1 MKIKELFL
9 KDIDRQINPAVVVSK
24 QDEVTVKSE
33 IDEYVFTSTIIENLY
48 KYLDNLINSKQ
59 DKTGIWINGFYGS
72 GKSHFIKYI
81 FYCLNSKY
89 TENAFGHYLEEVKSS
104 KDTLSEASFGNIKN
118 LQRKI
123 EQIKPDTIIFN
134 IDAVSGQRDEKE
146 KITKIFFN
154 QFNAFRGYNSTNIA
168 LAILL
173 EKHLDSEGV
182 FEKFKKQIK
191 DKLKAD
197 WDARASQISSLK
209 LDEVLKIAKDLD
221 KSLDL
226 DSLRDKLKRPDD
238 ITIADHLIPEFVE
251 YLATKPDSYRLI
263 FLVDEIS
270 QYVGTN
276 TNLLLNLQTI
286 IEEIGA
292 KCDNKIWLTCT
303 AQQTLDELV
312 EGTKSGN
319 DDFGKILGRFET
331 RISLESQNTTY
342 ITQKRLLDKNSDG
355 TKALSDFYK
364 KNKEEIENQFIFSHD
379 HYRGFEDR
387 DEFVL
392 SYPFVPYQF
401 KLISDVFE
409 NFANLGY
416 VIKEVK
422 DNERS
427 ILGITHFT
435 AKNFKNSEIGV
446 FVTFDAFF
454 NDQLKSNITHHANKI
469 LEPVLSIDEIGKDK
483 FAMKVVYTL
492 FMISNITDTKKLTF
506 PPNIDNLILLLL
518 DKPDVNR
525 LELQN
530 KIQKVL
536 DLLVEKTIIYKEDD
550 RYNFYKE
557 DEIDVAKQINNTTI
571 TLDDRLT
578 YFNSDIFEKSVHF
591 QKKVTFGNNNFSL
604 ALNLDDKEIY
614 RNGDV
619 NVLVSVF
626 DKVEPNVRALST
638 NKNDLV
644 CCVNDWFLKDAA
656 FRKDF
661 EHFVKTEKFI
671 RQNADSATGTRKRA
685 IEKFRDQSNKLSDDL
700 KKRFND
706 KFSATPF
713 ISTQQIIK
721 SSDLTGSTP
730 TERFESAVEKHLS
743 EIYKKNHLANSY
755 AKSNDDLKKSA
766 SDPQLSTD
774 LSLSEAEIAVNSH
787 IDIIGDSITVSDVT
801 SHFQKAPYGWKDTAT
816 IDILIRL
823 FKKGKR
829 KFEWR
834 SDLIDINT
842 FVDKAVKQ
850 NERQAIVIKAQEE
863 IGKDKIKE
871 VKKAFRQIFN
881 QDLKED
887 SDSYALVNE
896 IKKNVE
902 VKVAH
907 YSKLSDEYFG
917 KVPFG
922 KHFNDFSKALN
933 KIIEIRDPKALFDH
947 LLKFDE
953 SLKNYHDSCK
963 EVEDF
968 IKDHLESYA
977 SIRDFTKENQINFD
991 SLDEAEEKK
1000 GGILI
1005 EYFEKDDMPGDRFP
1019 QVRTIYKELS
1029 KSLKS
1034 LVEKLKD
1041 DAKKTYEDIY
1051 KDLESQVKQL
1061 NIKEPEEVYQ
1071 SKESKLKVI
1080 ENEKNIS
1087 NLKLLSSQANDFR
1100 AKSIQTII
1108 SYKAKKEGKK
1118 EKNTIVIDDLSGVIE
1133 NEEQLDNYI
1142 SELKKRLLAQ
1152 LKENKII
1159 IIK

>member
-1 MKIKELFL
+1 MKIKDLFL

-24 QDEVTVKSE
+24 QDNETVKSE
-33 IDEYVFTSTIIENLY
+33 IDEYVFTQTIIDNLY
-48 KYLDNLINSKQ
+48 KYLNNLINSKQ

-81 FYCLNSKY
+81 FYCLKNDYSEK
-89 TENAFGHYLEEVKSS
+89 AFEHYLEEVKAS
-104 KDTLSEASFGNIKN
+104 KDPLSEASPGNIKS
-118 LQRKI
+118 LQKKI
-123 EQIKPDTIIFN
+123 KDVKPDTIIFN

-154 QFNAFRGYNSTNIA
+154 QFNAFRGYNSTNIPLA
-168 LAILL
+168 LLL
-173 EKHLDSEGV
+173 EKHLDQEGV
-182 FEKFKKQIK
+182 FVKFKKQIK

-197 WDARASQISSLK
+197 WETKASQIASLK
-209 LDEVLKIAKDLD
+209 LNDVLKIAKDLD
-221 KSLDL
+221 KSLDI
-226 DSLRDKLKRPDD
+226 DSLRDKLKNPDD
-238 ITIADHLIPEFVE
+238 ITISDHLIPEFVE
-251 YLATKPDSYRLI
+251 YLATKPDNYRLI

-270 QYVGTN
+270 QYIGTN

-286 IEEIGA
+286 IEEIGS

-303 AQQTLDELV
+303 AQQTLEDLV
-312 EGTKSGN
+312 GGTQNGN
-319 DDFGKILGRFET
+319 EDFGKILGRFET

-355 TKALSDFYK
+355 MKVLSDFYK
-364 KNKEEIENQFIFSHD
+364 KNKEEIENQFIFDHD
-379 HYRGFEDR
+379 RYRSFENR

-392 SYPFVPYQF
+392 SYPFIPYQF

-435 AKNFKNSEIGV
+435 SKLYKDVEVGT
-446 FVTFDAFF
+446 FVTFDSFF

-469 LEPVLSIDEIGKDK
+469 LEPALSIDEIQKNK
-483 FAMKVVYTL
+483 FAQKVVYTL

-518 DKPDVNR
+518 DNPDVNR
-525 LELQN
+525 LDLQN

-536 DLLVEKTIIYKEDD
+536 DLLVEKTVIYKEDE

-571 TLDDRLT
+571 TVDDRLT
-578 YFNSDIFEKSVHF
+578 YFNSDIFEKCVRF
-591 QKKVTFGNNNFSL
+591 QRKVTFGNNNFSL
-604 ALNLDDKEIY
+604 SLNLDDKEIY
-614 RNGDV
+614 RSGDIS
-619 NVLVSVF
+619 VLVSIF
-626 DKVEPNVRALST
+626 DKTEPNVKALST

-644 CCVNDWFLKDAA
+644 CCVNDWFVKDNL

-661 EHFVKTEKFI
+661 EHLVKTEKFI

-685 IEKFRDQSNKLSDDL
+685 IEKFRDQGNKLAEDL
-700 KKRFND
+700 RKRFNE
-706 KFSATPF
+706 KFSSTPF
-713 ISTQQIIK
+713 ISNQQIIK
-721 SSDLTGSTP
+721 SADLTGSTP
-730 TERFESAVEKHLS
+730 TERFESSIDKHLS

-766 SDPQLSTD
+766 SDQQLSTD
-774 LSLSEAEIAVNSH
+774 LSLTEAEILVNSYL
-787 IDIIGDSITVSDVT
+787 DNMGDSITVTDVANQ
-801 SHFQKAPYGWKDTAT
+801 FQKPPYGWKDTAT
-816 IDILIRL
+816 IDVLIKL

-842 FVDKAVKQ
+842 FVDKAIKQ

-863 IGKDKIKE
+863 IRKDRIKD
-871 VKKAFRQIFN
+871 VKKAFRKIFN

-887 SDSYALVNE
+887 SDAFALVDDIKKNTE
-896 IKKNVE
+896 IKK
-902 VKVAH
+902 AQ
-907 YSKLSDEYFG
+907 YSDLRDKYSSL
-917 KVPFG
+917 PFG
-922 KHFNDFSKALN
+922 KHFTNFTKVLQ
-933 KIIEIRDPKALFDH
+933 KITDIRDPKALFDH
-947 LLKFDE
+947 LMKFE
-953 SLKNYHDSCK
+953 EEFKGYHDNCK

-968 IKDHLESYA
+968 LNDHFERYIT
-977 SIRDFTKENQINFD
+977 IREFTSENQINFD

-1000 GGILI
+1000 GEILK
-1005 EYFEKDDMPGDRFP
+1005 EYFAKDEMPGDKFP
-1019 QVRTIYKELS
+1019 QISTIYKELS

-1034 LVEKLKD
+1034 LVEKLKK
-1041 DAKKTYEDIY
+1041 DAEKTYEEIY
-1051 KDLESQVKQL
+1051 KDLESQVKQFE
-1061 NIKEPEEVYQ
+1061 IKEPEVIYQ
-1071 SKESKLKVI
+1071 SKESKLKI
-1080 ENEKNIS
+1080 IDDEKNIS
-1087 NLKLLSSQANDFR
+1087 NLKLLISQAGDFR
-1100 AKSIQTII
+1100 AKSVQSIL
-1108 SYKAKKEGKK
+1108 SYKAKKDGKK
-1118 EKNTIVIDDLSGVIE
+1118 EKDTVVIDDLSTVIQ
-1133 NEEQLDNYI
+1133 NEEDLDKYLA
-1142 SELKKRLLAQ
+1142 ELKKRLLAQ

>member
-1 MKIKELFL
+1 MKIKELFQ
-9 KDIDRQINPAVVVSK
+9 KDIERQINPAVVVSK
-24 QDEVTVKSE
+24 QDDETVKSE
-33 IDEYVFTSTIIENLY
+33 IDEYVFTPTIIDNLY
-48 KYLDNLINSKQ
+48 KYLNNLINSKQ

-81 FYCLNSKY
+81 FYCLNPKY
-89 TENAFGHYLEEVKSS
+89 SEKAFEHYLEEVKNSN
-104 KDTLSEASFGNIKN
+104 DTLSEASFGNIKS
-118 LQRKI
+118 LQKKI
-123 EQIKPDTIIFN
+123 EKIKPDTIIFN

-154 QFNAFRGYNSTNIA
+154 QFNAFRGYNSTNIPLA
-168 LAILL
+168 LLL
-173 EKHLDSEGV
+173 EKHLDQEGL
-182 FEKFKKQIK
+182 FDKFKKQIK
-191 DKLKAD
+191 EKLKAD
-197 WDARASQISSLK
+197 WESKASQIASLK
-209 LDEVLKIAKDLD
+209 LNDVLKIAKELD
-221 KSLDL
+221 NSLDI
-226 DSLRDKLKRPDD
+226 DSLRDKLRNPDD
-238 ITIADHLIPEFVE
+238 ITISDHLIPEFVE
-251 YLATKPDSYRLI
+251 YLATKPDNYRLV

-270 QYVGTN
+270 QYIGTN

-286 IEEIGA
+286 IEEIGS

-303 AQQTLDELV
+303 AQQTLEDLIGV
-312 EGTKSGN
+312 TQNGN
-319 DDFGKILGRFET
+319 EDFGKILGRFET

-342 ITQKRLLDKNSDG
+342 ITQKRLLDKNSIG
-355 TKALSDFYK
+355 TKELIDFYK
-364 KNKEEIENQFIFSHD
+364 KNKEEIENQFIFNHD
-379 HYRGFEDR
+379 RYRGFESR

-435 AKNFKNSEIGV
+435 AKLFKDVEVGS
-446 FVTFDAFF
+446 FVTFDCFF
-454 NDQLKSNITHHANKI
+454 NDLLKSNLTHHANKI
-469 LEPVLSIDEIGKDK
+469 LEPALSIDEIKKDE
-483 FAMKVVYTL
+483 FAKKVVYTL

-536 DLLVEKTIIYKEDD
+536 DILIERTVIYKEDEK
-550 RYNFYKE
+550 YNFYKE

-578 YFNSDIFEKSVHF
+578 YFDSDIFEKCIRF

-604 ALNLDDKEIY
+604 SLRLDDKEIY
-614 RNGDV
+614 RSGDI

-626 DKVEPNVRALST
+626 DKTEPNVKALST

-644 CCVNDWFLKDAA
+644 CCINDWFNKDTA

-661 EHFVKTEKFI
+661 EYFVKSEKFI
-671 RQNADSATGTRKRA
+671 RLNADSATGTRRRA
-685 IEKFRDQSNKLSDDL
+685 IEKFREQANKIADDL
-700 KKRFND
+700 RKRFID
-706 KFSATPF
+706 KFNSSPF
-713 ISTQQIIK
+713 ISNQQVIK
-721 SSDLTGSTP
+721 PTDLTGSTP
-730 TERFESAVEKHLS
+730 TERFDSAIEKHLS

-755 AKSNDDLKKSA
+755 AKSTDDLKKSA
-766 SDPQLSTD
+766 SDQQLSTETG
-774 LSLSEAEIAVNSH
+774 LTEAEILVNSF
-787 IDIIGDSITVSDVT
+787 IDNYSDSITVADVT
-801 SHFQKAPYGWKDTAT
+801 SQFQKPPYGWKDTAT

-842 FVDKAVKQ
+842 FVDKAIKL

-863 IGKDKIKE
+863 IGKDRILE
-871 VKKAFRQIFN
+871 VKKAFRKIFN

-887 SDSYALVNE
+887 SDSFALVDE
-896 IKKNVE
+896 IKNNVNS
-902 VKVAH
+902 KYDH
-907 YSKLSDEYFG
+907 YYKLSEEYSSL
-917 KVPFG
+917 PFG
-922 KHFNDFSKALN
+922 KHFNTFTKVLQ
-933 KIIEIRDPKALFDH
+933 KILDIRDPKALFDH
-947 LLKFDE
+947 IIKFADDF
-953 SLKNYHDSCK
+953 KVYHDNCK

-968 IKDHLESYA
+968 LNDQYNRYKT
-977 SIRDFTKENQINFD
+977 IREFTLENQINFD

-1000 GGILI
+1000 GEILK
-1005 EYFEKDDMPGDRFP
+1005 EYFAKDDLPGDKFP
-1019 QVRTIYKELS
+1019 QISSIYKELS

-1034 LVEKLKD
+1034 LLEELKK
-1041 DAKKTYEDIY
+1041 DAENTYNEIY
-1051 KDLESQVKQL
+1051 KDLEEQVKQL
-1061 NIKEPEEVYQ
+1061 GVKESELPYQ
-1071 SKESKLKVI
+1071 PKESKLKMI

-1087 NLKLLSSQANDFR
+1087 NLKLLISQANDFR
-1100 AKSIQTII
+1100 AKSIQTIL

-1118 EKNTIVIDDLSGVIE
+1118 EKNTIVIDDLSTVIE
-1133 NEEQLDNYI
+1133 NEEQLDNYL
-1142 SELKKRLLAQ
+1142 SELKKRILAL

>member
-1 MKIKELFL
+1 MKIKELFQ
-9 KDIDRQINPAVVVSK
+9 KDIERQINPAVVVSK
-24 QDEVTVKSE
+24 QDEATVKSE
-33 IDEYVFTSTIIENLY
+33 IDEYVFTQTIIDNLY
-48 KYLDNLINSKQ
+48 KYLNNLLNSKQ

-81 FYCLNSKY
+81 FYCLKPEYSEK
-89 TENAFGHYLEEVKSS
+89 AFEHFLDEIKKPD
-104 KDTLSEASFGNIKN
+104 KDVLSDASPGNIRS
-118 LQRKI
+118 LQKKI
-123 EQIKPDTIIFN
+123 EKISPDTIIFN

-154 QFNAFRGYNSTNIA
+154 QFNAFRGYNSTNIPLA
-168 LAILL
+168 LLL
-173 EKHLDSEGV
+173 EKHLDQEGV
-182 FEKFKKQIK
+182 FDKFKKQIK
-191 DKLKAD
+191 EKLKAD
-197 WDARASQISSLK
+197 WESKASQIASLK
-209 LDEVLKIAKDLD
+209 LNDVLKIAKELD
-221 KSLDL
+221 KSLDI
-226 DSLRDKLKRPDD
+226 DSLRDKLKNPDD
-238 ITIADHLIPEFVE
+238 ITISDHLIPEFVE
-251 YLATKPDSYRLI
+251 YLAAKPDSYRLI

-270 QYVGTN
+270 QYIGTN

-286 IEEIGA
+286 IEEIGS

-303 AQQTLDELV
+303 AQQTLEDLV
-312 EGTKSGN
+312 GGTQNGN
-319 DDFGKILGRFET
+319 GDFGKILGRFET

-342 ITQKRLLDKNSDG
+342 ITQKRLLDKNSG
-355 TKALSDFYK
+355 GIKELTDFYK
-364 KNKEEIENQFIFSHD
+364 KNKEEIENQFIFDHD
-379 HYRGFEDR
+379 RYRSFENR

-435 AKNFKNSEIGV
+435 AKLFKDVEVGS
-446 FVTFDAFF
+446 FVTFDSFF

-469 LEPVLSIDEIGKDK
+469 LEPALSIDEIRKDE
-483 FAMKVVYTL
+483 FAKKVVYTL

-536 DLLVEKTIIYKEDD
+536 DLLIERTVIYKEDE

-578 YFNSDIFEKSVHF
+578 FFDSDIFEKSIRF

-604 ALNLDDKEIY
+604 SLNLDDKEIY
-614 RNGDV
+614 RSGDI

-626 DKVEPNVRALST
+626 DKTEPNVKALST

-644 CCVNDWFLKDAA
+644 CCVNDWFNKDTT

-661 EHFVKTEKFI
+661 EHFVKSEKFI
-671 RQNADSATGTRKRA
+671 RLNADSATGTRRRA
-685 IEKFRDQSNKLSDDL
+685 IEKFRDQANKIAEDL
-700 KKRFND
+700 RKRFND
-706 KFSATPF
+706 KFNSSPF
-713 ISTQQIIK
+713 ISNQQIIK
-721 SSDLTGSTP
+721 STDLTGSTP
-730 TERFESAVEKHLS
+730 TERFDSAIEKHLS

-766 SDPQLSTD
+766 SDQQLSTVTG
-774 LSLSEAEIAVNSH
+774 LTEAEILVNSY
-787 IDIIGDSITVSDVT
+787 IDNIGDSITVSDVT
-801 SHFQKAPYGWKDTAT
+801 SQFQKPPYGWKDTAT
-816 IDILIRL
+816 LDILIRL

-863 IGKDKIKE
+863 IGKDRIRD

-887 SDSYALVNE
+887 SDSFALVEE
-896 IKKNVE
+896 IKKNVNS
-902 VKVAH
+902 KYDH
-907 YSKLSDEYFG
+907 YTNLSDEYSSL
-917 KVPFG
+917 PFG
-922 KHFNDFSKALN
+922 KYFNTFTKVLQ
-933 KIIEIRDPKALFDH
+933 KILDIRDPKALLDH
-947 LLKFDE
+947 LIKFVDDF
-953 SLKNYHDSCK
+953 KGYHDNCK

-968 IKDHLESYA
+968 LNDQFDRYKA
-977 SIRDFTKENQINFD
+977 IREFTMENQINFD

-1000 GGILI
+1000 GDILK
-1005 EYFEKDDMPGDRFP
+1005 EYFAKDDLPGDKFP
-1019 QVRTIYKELS
+1019 QVSTIYKELS
-1029 KSLKS
+1029 KSLKT
-1034 LVEKLKD
+1034 LVEKLKK
-1041 DAKKTYEDIY
+1041 DAEKTYDEIY

-1061 NIKEPEEVYQ
+1061 NIKEPDEVYQ

-1080 ENEKNIS
+1080 DGEKNIS
-1087 NLKLLSSQANDFR
+1087 NLKLLISQAGDFK
-1100 AKSIQTII
+1100 AKGLQSIV

-1118 EKNTIVIDDLSGVIE
+1118 QKETIVISDLSAMIQT
-1133 NEEQLDNYI
+1133 EEELEKYLSD
-1142 SELKKRLLAQ
+1142 LKKRFLAE